1 MIDSTLMKNTLFFF
15 LSLFV
20 ACGPLRAESFP
31 SLQFRTLSMSDG
43 LASNDVNQIYQDK
56 DGFVWIATSRGVCRY
71 DGYSVQTLKSN
82 LYTPGLLNNNDT
94 YCLAEDDCHRLWI
107 GTYDGLNVLDKQT
120 GQIRTAGESQL
131 AGKLIFCMLSLSP
144 DTLLLGME
152 TGLYAYHIS
161 GDSCELFLPGRIPRG
176 SVKSLIRD
184 SHDNLWV
191 GTWSSGFF
199 RYDPARDDVQ
209 ACPALDGSSAALA
222 IFEDS
227 RRHIWVGT
235 WNRGLYRIENPYDD
249 PEKWEIL
256 AYRYDRNRSNSLRSD
271 YVYSI
276 SEDLNTRTIW
286 VATRNGLSILQD
298 EEGGT
303 FRNYVPDGSSG
314 TVSYNV
320 VTSLMR
326 DNEGILWIGMQGGGV
341 NTVITHSSA
350 FMLDRLDQVKHE
362 YIYSHLIR
370 TLLVDRNGLLW
381 IGFDTY
387 GFIVYDRRTGR
398 YTYNLDSKDFSGLG
412 RLPAINTIYQSPAT
426 SRIWIGTYD
435 WGVILYDPSLPEGK
449 RGRLLDRTNAPWLCH
464 QRILSI
470 REDRKGNTWF
480 GTRGGICV
488 LKAGSEAGFRLD
500 TCRVGKRFVADYS
513 FTAIAE
519 DSAGILWTGTANGGI
534 VRISGN
540 PGRSS
545 DLRFAE
551 YAPSNGKLN
560 TTNVLCLFIDS
571 RQRIWV
577 GTEGGGLNLFDPLQ
591 DGFEPVHQRMQLP
604 GDAIYSIQ
612 EDRQGNL
619 WMATQAGLVRL
630 TVGAS
635 PDSATYRLYTV
646 ADGLLNSPYSQN
658 AAFTD
663 INGEMF
669 FAGQNGFNSFFPDR
683 MIDEESFPPI
693 VLTDIKIHNR
703 SWSAFSHR
711 EQAEISPLAPA
722 FSEHCTLNYL
732 RNNFN
737 IEFAALSY
745 GNPLQI
751 KYAYKLEGFDK
762 EWRYTDASRRFAYY
776 NNLKPGNYTF
786 QVAATNSNGIWNP
799 QKRTLQVLILPPP
812 WLSWWAYLLYFLL
825 TAGVIYALVRFSRHR
840 MKLQNAL
847 HLAELEQAKIQEM
860 NHLKLQFFT
869 NITHELLTP
878 LTILSAAVEELRLSV
893 PAGREQYQ
901 VMTSNINRLIR
912 LLQQILEFRK
922 AETGNLK
929 LKVSRGDLAAF
940 VETSVDSFRPLIKK
954 KRMTFVVRCEPERF
968 DAYFDSDK
976 VDKIVYNLLSN
987 AAKYNTPGTT
997 VEITLTAQAGALD
1010 GPHAVLQVKDNGK
1023 GLTTEEQRNLFKRF
1037 YEGNYRRFNT
1047 IGTGIGLSL
1056 TRDLVLLHHGHIEV
1070 ESELGKGTVFRVSL
1084 PCHRVAYTEEEIDDT
1099 VAQIL
1104 VSGAEEKSPAKETAA
1119 PTDQSDVAV
1128 RPVPSDGEFAG
1139 EASENGLEKGS
1150 KPVTPLHTLLLIEDN
1165 EELLAL
1171 LVRLLSTDYTIVT
1184 AQTGKEGWMRMEEE
1198 EIDLV
1203 VSDIMMP
1210 EMDGI
1215 EFCRQVKGNLQT
1227 SHIPLILLT
1236 AKSREQDRVEAYE
1249 AGADGFISKPFNL
1262 SVLHAKINNL
1272 LKAKERGM
1280 HDFKKQLVFQAQEL
1294 NYTSVD
1300 EDFLQRTIDLIHA
1313 HLSDPDLDQQTFLD
1327 ELGLSKSTFYRK
1339 IKSLTGLSLSTFI
1352 RNIRLKAA
1360 CRLMEEKRNV
1370 RISEVAYAVGF
1381 NDPKYF
1387 SSCFKK
1393 EFGVQPS
1400 EYQEPFALSVDS

>member
-1 MIDSTLMKNTLFFF
+1 MIDPTLMKNTLFFF
-15 LSLFV
+15 LLLFV
-20 ACGPLRAESFP
+20 AAGPVRAEGFP
-31 SLQFRTLSMSDG
+31 SLQFRTLSMADG

-56 DGFVWIATSRGVCRY
+56 DGFVWIATSRGLCRY
-71 DGYSVQTLKSN
+71 DGYSVQTFKSN

-94 YCLAEDDCHRLWI
+94 YCLTEDDNHHLWI

-120 GQIRTAGESQL
+120 GQIRAACESQL
-131 AGKLIFCMLSLSP
+131 DGKLVFCMLSLSP

-152 TGLYAYHIS
+152 TGLYLYHIS
-161 GDSCELFLPGRIPRG
+161 GDTCELFLPGRIPPG

-184 SHDNLWV
+184 SHNNIWV

-199 RYDPARDDVQ
+199 RYDPVNDKVQ

-227 RRHIWVGT
+227 HRHVWVGT
-235 WNRGLYRIENPYDD
+235 WNRGLYRIKNPYDD
-249 PEKWEIL
+249 PEDWEIS
-256 AYRYDRNRSNSLRSD
+256 AYRYDRNRANSLRSD

-286 VATRNGLSILQD
+286 VATRNGLSVLLD

-326 DNEGILWIGMQGGGV
+326 DHEGILWIGMQGGGV
-341 NTVITHSSA
+341 NTVITHSSE
-350 FMLDRLDQVKHE
+350 FMLDRLEQVKHE

-387 GFIVYDRRTGR
+387 GFIIYDRRTGR
-398 YTYNLDSKDFSGLG
+398 YTYNLDSKDFRGLG
-412 RLPAINTIYQSPAT
+412 RLPTINTIYQSPAT

-435 WGVILYDPSLPEGK
+435 WGVVLYDPSLPEGK

-470 REDRKGNTWF
+470 REDRRGNTWF

-488 LKAGSEAGFRLD
+488 LKAGSEEGFRLD
-500 TCRVGKRFVADYS
+500 TCRVGKRLLADYS
-513 FTAIAE
+513 FTAVAE
-519 DSAGILWTGTANGGI
+519 DSAGVVWTGTANGGI
-534 VRISGN
+534 VRICGN
-540 PGRSS
+540 PETPSR
-545 DLRFAE
+545 LRFAE

-571 RQRIWV
+571 RQRIWA

-591 DGFEPVHQRMQLP
+591 DTFEPVHRRMQLP

-612 EDRQGNL
+612 EDKRGNL
-619 WMATQAGLVRL
+619 WMATRDGLIRL

-635 PDSATYRLYTV
+635 PDSATYRLYTA
-646 ADGLLNSPYSQN
+646 ADGLLNSPFSQN

-683 MIDEESFPPI
+683 MTDEESFPPI

-703 SWSAFSHR
+703 SWSAFSLR
-711 EQAEISPLAPA
+711 EQAEISSLAPDFA
-722 FSEHCTLNYL
+722 KHCTFNYR

-737 IEFAALSY
+737 IEFATLAY
-745 GNPLQI
+745 ANPLQI
-751 KYAYKLEGFDK
+751 KYAYRLEGFDK

-776 NNLKPGNYTF
+776 NNLKPGSYTF
-786 QVAATNSNGIWNP
+786 QVAATNPNGTWNP
-799 QKRTLQVLILPPP
+799 EKRTLQVFVLPPP
-812 WLSWWAYLLYFLL
+812 WLSWWAYLLYLL
-825 TAGVIYALVRFSRHR
+825 FAAGVVYALVRFSRHR

-847 HLAELEQAKIQEM
+847 HLAELEQAKIQEI

-929 LKVSRGDLAAF
+929 LKVSRGDLASF

-954 KRMTFVVRCEPERF
+954 KQMTFIVRCEPDRF

-997 VEITLTAQAGALD
+997 VEVTLTAQAGPN
-1010 GPHAVLQVKDNGK
+1010 GPQAVLQVKDNGK
-1023 GLTTEEQRNLFKRF
+1023 GLSAEEQKNLFKRF

-1056 TRDLVLLHHGHIEV
+1056 TRDLVFLHHGDIGV
-1070 ESELGKGTVFRVSL
+1070 ESEVGKGTVFHVSL
-1084 PCHRVAYTEEEIDDT
+1084 PCGRGAYAEEEIDDAVVL
-1099 VAQIL
+1099 VASSL
-1104 VSGAEEKSPAKETAA
+1104 PDGKPLTKETAVPA
-1119 PTDQSDVAV
+1119 NQ
-1128 RPVPSDGEFAG
+1128 PVVSVGPVLPDCSG
-1139 EASENGLEKGS
+1139 EASENRMENVP
-1150 KPVTPLHTLLLIEDN
+1150 KPASPSYTLLLIEDN

-1171 LVRLLSTDYTIVT
+1171 LVRLLSTDYAIVT
-1184 AQTGKEGWMRMEEE
+1184 AQTGKEGLLRMEEE

-1215 EFCRQVKGNLQT
+1215 EFCKQVKGNLQT

-1280 HDFKKQLVFQAQEL
+1280 HDFKKQLVFEAREL
-1294 NYTSVD
+1294 NYTSLD
-1300 EDFLQRTIDLIHA
+1300 EDFLQKTIDLIHA

-1360 CRLMEEKRNV
+1360 CRLMEEKRNM

-1393 EFGVQPS
+1393 EFGMQPS
-1400 EYQEPFALSVDS
+1400 EYQERFAQSVDS

>member
-1 MIDSTLMKNTLFFF
+1 MKNTLFFF
-15 LSLFV
+15 LFLFV
-20 ACGPLRAESFP
+20 VFGSLRAESFP
-31 SLQFRTLSMSDG
+31 SLQFRTLSVADG
-43 LASNDVNQIYQDK
+43 LASNDVNQVYQDK
-56 DGFVWIATSRGVCRY
+56 DGFVWIATTRGLCRY
-71 DGYSVQTLKSN
+71 DGYSVQTFKSN

-94 YCLAEDDCHRLWI
+94 YCLAEDDNHQIWI
-107 GTYDGLNVLDKQT
+107 GTYDGLNVLNKQN
-120 GQIRTAGESQL
+120 GRIRSACEGQL
-131 AGKLIFCMLSLSP
+131 AGRLISCMLSFSP

-152 TGLYAYHIS
+152 NGLYIYCIS
-161 GDSCELFLPGRIPRG
+161 SDTCELFLPGRLPRG
-176 SVKSLIRD
+176 SVKSLLRD
-184 SHDNLWV
+184 SHNNVWV

-199 RYDPARDDVQ
+199 RYDPEKDEVLT
-209 ACPALDGSSAALA
+209 CPAMGGASAALA
-222 IFEDS
+222 VFEDS
-227 RRHIWVGT
+227 QGQVWIGT
-235 WNRGLYRIENPYDD
+235 WNQGLYRIKNPYDNPQD
-249 PEKWEIL
+249 WEISS
-256 AYRYDRNRSNSLRSD
+256 YRYDRDCSTSLRSD

-286 VATRNGLSILQD
+286 VATRNGLSVLLD
-298 EEGGT
+298 EAGGK
-303 FRNYVPDGSSG
+303 FSNYVPDGSSG

-326 DNEGILWIGMQGGGV
+326 DDEGIIWVGMQGGGV
-341 NTVITHSSA
+341 NTVITHSSD
-350 FMLDRLDQVKHE
+350 FMLDRLEQVKHE

-370 TLLVDRNGLLW
+370 TLIVDRNGLLW

-387 GFIVYDRRTGR
+387 GFIVYDRRTGQ
-398 YTYNLDSKDFSGLG
+398 YTYNLDSKDFRGLG
-412 RLPAINTIYQSPAT
+412 RLPTINTIYQSSAT
-426 SRIWIGTYD
+426 GRIWIGTYD
-435 WGVILYDPSLPEGK
+435 WGVVLYDPSLPEGK

-470 REDRKGNTWF
+470 MEDRRGNTWF

-488 LKAGSEAGFRLD
+488 LKSDLEAGFRLD
-500 TCRVGKRFVADYS
+500 TCRVGKRRLADYS

-519 DSAGILWTGTANGGI
+519 DSTGAVWTGTTNGGI
-534 VRISGN
+534 VRICGN
-540 PGRSS
+540 PENPS
-545 DLRFAE
+545 DLRFVE

-560 TTNVLCLFIDS
+560 TTNVLCVFIDS
-571 RQRIWV
+571 RQRVWA
-577 GTEGGGLNLFDPLQ
+577 GTEGGGLNLFDPLR
-591 DGFEPVHQRMQLP
+591 DTFEPVHRRMQLP

-612 EDRQGNL
+612 EDKQKNL
-619 WMATQAGLVRL
+619 WMATNEGLIRL
-630 TVGAS
+630 TTGAFS
-635 PDSATYRLYTV
+635 DSATYRLYTV

-663 INGEMF
+663 FNGEMF
-669 FAGQNGFNSFFPDR
+669 FSGQNGFNSFFPDR
-683 MIDEESFPPI
+683 MTDEESFPPI

-703 SWSAFSHR
+703 SWSAFSLR
-711 EQAEISPLAPA
+711 EQAEISSLAPD
-722 FSEHCTLNYL
+722 FTEHCTLNYR

-737 IEFAALSY
+737 IEFATLTYA
-745 GNPLQI
+745 NPLQI
-751 KYAYKLEGFDK
+751 NYAYKLEGFDK
-762 EWRYTDASRRFAYY
+762 EWIHTDASRRFAYY
-776 NNLKPGNYTF
+776 NNLKPGRYTF
-786 QVAATNSNGIWNP
+786 RLAATNSNGTWNP
-799 QKRTLQVLILPPP
+799 EERTLQILILPPP
-812 WLSWWAYLLYFLL
+812 WLSGWAYLLYILL
-825 TAGVIYALVRFSRHR
+825 TACVVYALVRFSRHR

-847 HLAELEQAKIQEM
+847 HLAELEQAKIQEI

-878 LTILSAAVEELRLSV
+878 LTVLSAAVEELRLSV
-893 PAGREQYQ
+893 PVGREQYQ

-929 LKVSRGDLAAF
+929 LRVSRGDLALF
-940 VETSVDSFRPLIKK
+940 VKANVDSFRPLIKK
-954 KRMTFVVRCEPERF
+954 KHMAFTVCCEPDGF

-976 VDKIVYNLLSN
+976 VDKILYNLLSN

-997 VEITLTAQAGALD
+997 VEITLRAEI
-1010 GPHAVLQVKDNGK
+1010 GPDRPQAVLQVKDNGN
-1023 GLTTEEQRNLFKRF
+1023 GLSEEEQKNLFKRF

-1056 TRDLVLLHHGHIEV
+1056 TRDLVCLHHGDIAV
-1070 ESELGKGTVFRVSL
+1070 ESKVGEGTVFRVSL
-1084 PCHRVAYTEEEIDDT
+1084 PCNRASYAEEEIDDAAT
-1099 VAQIL
+1099 SL
-1104 VSGAEEKSPAKETAA
+1104 LEERTQVKETAA
-1119 PTDQSDVAV
+1119 MLRQ
-1128 RPVPSDGEFAG
+1128 PVVLDRFVSPDFSGNITESSTGNAL
-1139 EASENGLEKGS
+1139 ENTSENIL
-1150 KPVTPLHTLLLIEDN
+1150 KPAILSYTLLLIEDN
-1165 EELLAL
+1165 GDLLAL
-1171 LVRLLSTDYTIVT
+1171 LVRLLSTDYRIVT
-1184 AQTGKEGWMRMEEE
+1184 AQTGKEGLKRMEEE
-1198 EIDLV
+1198 EVDLV

-1236 AKSREQDRVEAYE
+1236 AKSREQDRVAAYE
-1249 AGADGFISKPFNL
+1249 VGADGFISKPFNL

-1280 HDFKKQLVFQAQEL
+1280 YDFKKQLVFQAQEL
-1294 NYTSVD
+1294 NYTSLD
-1300 EDFLQRTIDLIHA
+1300 EDFLQKTIDLIHA
-1313 HLSDPDLDQQTFLD
+1313 HLSDSDLDQQTFLE

-1360 CRLMEEKRNV
+1360 CRLMEEKRNM

-1400 EYQEPFALSVDS
+1400 EYQERFAQPVDP